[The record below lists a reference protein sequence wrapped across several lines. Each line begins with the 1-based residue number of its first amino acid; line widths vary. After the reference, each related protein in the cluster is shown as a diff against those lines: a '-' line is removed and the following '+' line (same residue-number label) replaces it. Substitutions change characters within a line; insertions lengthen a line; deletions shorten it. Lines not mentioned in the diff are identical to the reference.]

1 MANLSTISQ
10 GMLNGAEAINN
21 NFLAL
26 NAALDGKLDG
36 SDNASTGWKDAT
48 ILNTNLCSNAR
59 YLTLTVNNVQITF
72 LVFNV
77 TARNKNAWSG
87 ADNIISVPGIS
98 GAAIVSGVVQPY
110 KDGQISYAVSGG
122 NITSQLIQSISE
134 DPTSWWQTL
143 ILING

>member
-1 MANLSTISQ
+1 MANLTTIAQ

-26 NAALDGKLDG
+26 NTALNGKLDG
-36 SDNASTGWKDAT
+36 SDNSSTGWKDAT
-48 ILNTNLCSNAR
+48 ILNTNLCRDAR

-72 LVFNV
+72 VSFSV
-77 TARNKNAWSG
+77 TAKNKNAWSG
-87 ADNIISVPGIS
+87 NENIMSIPGIS
-98 GAAIVSGVVQPY
+98 GAVIVSGIVQPY

-122 NITSQLIQSISE
+122 NITSQLIQSTSE
-134 DPTSWWQTL
+134 DPSSWWQTL